1 MNIKFKNNEH
11 VINQTNVGLVSCALL
26 LLLSFANFLIL
37 NNEVVNAC
45 NLAGMLNG
53 VEPLDGSNYA
63 SWKEK
68 INILLALANIDY
80 SLQHDEPKEPEAN
93 AQGYANLKKTY
104 EDEYPKWKNP
114 IENALWY

>member
-1 MNIKFKNNEH
+1 
-11 VINQTNVGLVSCALL
+11 
-26 LLLSFANFLIL
+26 
-37 NNEVVNAC
+37 
-45 NLAGMLNG
+45 MLNG

-68 INILLALANIDY
+68 INILLALVDINY

-104 EDEYPKWKNP
+104 DDEYPKWKNP